1 MSGYLFWQLAIDHN
15 MDVQFLSIFRYA
27 LSNTFCL
34 PPKFCINYCYD
45 CFSNAPGRTAYSLE
59 HAKTINYAKFGGQTN
74 CVMGDS
80 KIVNFFGFAK
90 KDGWKL
96 SSSKTNMLWC
106 NCSVHSLSEFFV
118 TTVKVWQCN
127 WKKACVWIWKWAWS
141 KCNVD
146 LFWRKIGMANYE
158 LCNLCHGW
166 ETGKCTLVSF
176 CLRKG
181 KKDNKIMDMLINT
194 YL

>member
-1 MSGYLFWQLAIDHN
+1 MFAPQILHKIL
-15 MDVQFLSIFRYA
+15 
-27 LSNTFCL
+27 
-34 PPKFCINYCYD
+34 
-45 CFSNAPGRTAYSLE
+45 FSNAPGRTAYSLE

-96 SSSKTNMLWC
+96 SSRKTNMLWC

-127 WKKACVWIWKWAWS
+127 WKKACVWVWKWAWS

-146 LFWRKIGMANYE
+146 LFWRKIGMANYK
-158 LCNLCHGW
+158 LCQLCHGW